1 MTEKIE
7 RWEAKVKTDLAVV
20 ILKNLDNEIFTE
32 TVDQVFDFILQTL
45 QKQAEFLDKSHSTWK
60 YPSDIEA
67 IYDYIST
74 HFISKD
80 EHKKILNSGHA
91 MFEAGQRQVKEEL
104 REKIKNKLEL
114 HTHNSIP
121 SYTASADE

>member
-7 RWEAKVKTDLAVV
+7 KWEQEFEKR
-20 ILKNLDNEIFTE
+20 
-32 TVDQVFDFILQTL
+32 
-45 QKQAEFLDKSHSTWK
+45 FLDKSHSTWK

-121 SYTASADE
+121 SYTASADEGCVSCIQNQIRQDILNELEK